1 MQPQKAGNPMRILVV
16 DDEENIRRIM
26 VVVLEAMGHET
37 ISVDTGAA
45 ARQQLENEMF
55 DIVFLDLK
63 LNQENG
69 LDLLPEF
76 LKLNPELEVV
86 VCTAYASIETAVEA
100 MRRGA
105 VDYIPKPFTPEQ
117 VRQVVSRLI
126 QARKLRSRVA
136 ELESR
141 ISADTLTTDLTTC
154 EPAMQKA
161 LDLAFK
167 AAATPATILLVGE
180 SGTGKTVVARALHE
194 SSPQKDNAFV
204 TVSCPSLS
212 RELLESELFGH
223 VKGAYTGAV
232 SDKMG
237 KVALADGGTLFLDE
251 IGEMPLEIQPKL
263 LRLLQEKEYER
274 VGEAKPRHANVR
286 VISATNRNLEK
297 AVQERRFREDL
308 YYRLHVIAV
317 QIPPLRERP
326 GDLLK
331 IAERYLQFF
340 SKQCGKHLKG
350 FSKEAEAVLRQY
362 AWPGNLRELRNVV
375 ERAVI
380 LADTNEIHLL
390 DLPEKLFQSSTPTP
404 APGVQIGAKVSLR
417 EIETE
422 HITRVMKQTA
432 TMTEAAR
439 ILGITRD
446 TLHRKKK
453 EISRAPH
460 VQDG

>member
-1 MQPQKAGNPMRILVV
+1 MRILII
-16 DDEENIRRIM
+16 DDEENIRRAT
-26 VVVLEAMGHET
+26 VVVLEAIGHET
-37 ISVDTGAA
+37 VSVDGADA
-45 ARQQLENEMF
+45 ALKQVENGSF
-55 DIVFLDLK
+55 DIAFLDLK
-63 LNQENG
+63 LGGESG
-69 LDLLPEF
+69 LNLLPEL
-76 LKLNPELEVV
+76 LKLQPQLDVIV
-86 VCTAYASIETAVEA
+86 FTAYASIETAVEA

-105 VDYIPKPFTPEQ
+105 ADYIPKPFTPEQ
-117 VRQVVSRLI
+117 IRQALGRLI
-126 QARKLRSRVA
+126 SARKLRGRVA

-141 ISADTLTTDLTTC
+141 LSTEAPTLDLATA
-154 EPAMQKA
+154 EPTMQKA

-167 AAATPATILLVGE
+167 AAATPATILLLGE
-180 SGTGKTVVARALHE
+180 SGTGKSVVARALHE
-194 SSPQKDNAFV
+194 KSPQKDNAFV

-223 VKGAYTGAV
+223 VKGAFTGAV
-232 SDKMG
+232 SDKAG
-237 KVALADGGTLFLDE
+237 KVALANGGTLFLDE

-274 VGEAKPRHANVR
+274 LGEAKTRRANVR

-297 AVQERRFREDL
+297 CVQEGRFREDL

-331 IAERYLQFF
+331 IADRYLQFF
-340 SKQCGKHLKG
+340 SKQCGKRLAG
-350 FSKEAEAVLRQY
+350 FSREAEAVLQRY
-362 AWPGNLRELRNVV
+362 PWPGNLRELRNVI

-380 LADTNEIHLL
+380 LTDTGEIDRL
-390 DLPEKLFQSSTPTP
+390 DLPEKLSQGSPLMSAP
-404 APGVQIGAKVSLR
+404 AVQIGARVSLK

-422 HITRVMKQTA
+422 HIARVMEQAA

-446 TLHRKKK
+446 TLHRKKR
-453 EISRAPH
+453 EMSAPP
-460 VQDG
+460 DAPGG

>member
-1 MQPQKAGNPMRILVV
+1 MRILII
-16 DDEENIRRIM
+16 DDEENIRRIT
-26 VVVLEAMGHET
+26 VVVLEAAGYET
-37 ISVDTGAA
+37 VSVENGADA
-45 ARQQLENEMF
+45 LKQLESGAF
-55 DIVFLDLK
+55 DVAFLDLK
-63 LNQENG
+63 LGGESG
-69 LDLLPEF
+69 LELLPEL
-76 LKLNPELEVV
+76 LKASPQLEVIV
-86 VCTAYASIETAVEA
+86 FTAFASIETAVEA
-100 MRRGA
+100 MRCGA

-117 VRQVVSRLI
+117 IRQALSRLI

-141 ISADTLTTDLTTC
+141 ISADTLTADLSTC

-167 AAATPATILLVGE
+167 AAATPATILLLGE
-180 SGTGKTVVARALHE
+180 SGTGKTVIARALHE
-194 SSPQKDNAFV
+194 NSPQKENAFV

-223 VKGAYTGAV
+223 AKGAFTGATA
-232 SDKMG
+232 DKTG

-251 IGEMPLEIQPKL
+251 IGELPLEIQPKL

-274 VGEAKPRHANVR
+274 LGETKTRRAKVR

-317 QIPPLRERP
+317 LIPPLRERP

-331 IAERYLQFF
+331 IAERYLHFF
-340 SKQCGKHLKG
+340 SEQCGKQLKG
-350 FSKEAEAVLRQY
+350 FSKAAETVLQQY

-380 LADTNEIHLL
+380 LADTHEIDLL
-390 DLPEKLFQSSTPTP
+390 DLPEKLSQAPLPTP
-404 APGVQIGAKVSLR
+404 APDVQIGAKVSLK

-422 HITRVMKQTA
+422 HIARVMKQA
-432 TMTEAAR
+432 STMTEAAK

-453 EISRAPH
+453 EMSRDPD
-460 VQDG
+460 VPGG